1 MLCGNDKVWG
11 KYNIIIDHNKYHD
24 RSTQPANANNFLCKC
39 SYQLRQKLSTPWCAR
54 RQLFLI
60 STQVNTNSTQ
70 NPTPIQLNTTSATI
84 LAPNHYSRNKQI
96 NKQKQLNWNIELD
109 SSESV
114 TCDTFFMDT
123 VQAGCQCC
131 GGQFSN
137 CYFASSL
144 LHTVHSLA
152 WLLICKNVPRT
163 PRARLAGGCTASV
176 CTSAM

>member
-1 MLCGNDKVWG
+1 M
-11 KYNIIIDHNKYHD
+11 IDPPNPQMQTISFVNAVINSD
-24 RSTQPANANNFLCKC
+24 RSSLRHDAPGGNF
-39 SYQLRQKLSTPWCAR
+39 
-54 RQLFLI
+54 FLI

-109 SSESV
+109 SSESG

-123 VQAGCQCC
+123 VQACCQCC
-131 GGQFSN
+131 AGQFSN

-176 CTSAM
+176 CTSAMQCAVCTSVCTCVM